1 MVHTPRSAV
10 IVTDVQTFLKV
21 FPFAVAIEVMS
32 VEEAHSLYRNVDI
45 LFFDGA
51 I

>member
-1 MVHTPRSAV
+1 MHTPSTAVMLIDVHT
-10 IVTDVQTFLKV
+10 FLNV
-21 FPFAVAIEVMS
+21 LPFAVAIEVIS
-32 VEEAHSLYRNVDI
+32 AEEAHSLYRNVDI